1 MTLNQPLEYMER
13 PHTHHVQVQ
22 GPRSPAKVY
31 SSITISLPE
40 SKDVHQVR
48 LIKVN
53 DCKLAVVA
61 NVSVSSVCMC

>member
-13 PHTHHVQVQ
+13 PRTDHAQMQ
-22 GPRSPAKVY
+22 GPRSPVKVY
-31 SSITISLPE
+31 SNITVSLPE

-53 DCKLAVVA
+53 DCKLAVDV
-61 NVSVSSVCMC
+61 NVSVLSVCMC